1 MLAENSGQI
10 HVINVALT
18 TKDGKAI
25 GAITFDSGS
34 MIKLHG
40 TITINNTFDDLGTRE
55 DEKLSVKI

>member
-10 HVINVALT
+10 NVTNVALT
-18 TKDGKAI
+18 TKAGKAI
-25 GAITFDSGS
+25 GAIAFDSDN

-55 DEKLSVKI
+55 GGKSSVKI